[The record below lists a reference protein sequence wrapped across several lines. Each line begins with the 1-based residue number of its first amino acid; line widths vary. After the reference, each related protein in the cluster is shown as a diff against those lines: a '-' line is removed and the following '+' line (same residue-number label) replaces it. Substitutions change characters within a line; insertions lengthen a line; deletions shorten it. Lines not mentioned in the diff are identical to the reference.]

1 MIRNHQGY
9 LMKGLLKAEKKDFN
23 TDQDYYS
30 FIWAKKYR
38 IGFNKL
44 NSENI
49 KVQLKTLIKKFDKK

>member
-1 MIRNHQGY
+1 
-9 LMKGLLKAEKKDFN
+9 MKGLLKAEKKDFN